1 MVDFWNIGLEG
12 LTILFCTGVVIVPMM
27 LIFSGELRDLFNK
40 FGN

>member
-27 LIFSGELRDLFNK
+27 LIFSDELRDLSNK

>member
-12 LTILFCTGVVIVPMM
+12 ITILFCTGVVIVSMM
-27 LIFSGELRDLFNK
+27 IIFSNELRDLFNK